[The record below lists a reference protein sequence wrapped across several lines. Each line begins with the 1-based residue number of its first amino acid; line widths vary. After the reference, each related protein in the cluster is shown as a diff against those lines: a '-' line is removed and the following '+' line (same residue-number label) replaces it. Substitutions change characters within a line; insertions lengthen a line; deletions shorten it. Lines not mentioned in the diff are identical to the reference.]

1 MIALISDN
9 LEEIR
14 ALCRKHRIA
23 RLDLFGSAAKGTFDP
38 ATSDLDFLVDLGEYD
53 STALDRYLALADDLE
68 TLFARPV
75 DLMTVESL
83 KNPYLID
90 SLNRSKAPLY
100 DARDRE
106 AAA

>member
-14 ALCRKHRIA
+14 ELCRKHRIA

-38 ATSDLDFLVDLGEYD
+38 AMSDLDFLVDLGEYD
-53 STALDRYLALADDLE
+53 SSVAGRFLDLANDLE
-68 TLFARPV
+68 RLFGRDV
-75 DLMTVESL
+75 DLVTTRSL
-83 KNPYLID
+83 KNRYFIASVD
-90 SLNRSKAPLY
+90 AYRENVY
-100 DARDRE
+100 DARDRQ

>member
-14 ALCRKHRIA
+14 ELCRKHRIA

-38 ATSDLDFLVDLGEYD
+38 VTSDLDFLVDLGAYD

-68 TLFARPV
+68 ALFARPV

-90 SLNRSKAPLY
+90 SLNRSKATLY
-100 DARDRE
+100 DSRDRE

>member
-38 ATSDLDFLVDLGEYD
+38 ATSDLDFLVDLGAYD
-53 STALDRYLALADDLE
+53 SSVANRFLDLADDLE
-68 TLFARPV
+68 KLLGRDV
-75 DLMTVESL
+75 DLVTTRSL
-83 KNPYLID
+83 KNPYFIASVD
-90 SLNRSKAPLY
+90 AYRENVY
-100 DARDRE
+100 DARDRQ